1 MRTDQL
7 PTGGK
12 LLYNNPMD
20 DVLPSDAIKEV
31 VQNPTQ
37 ATLPGSV
44 KTDQLPKDGTLLYN
58 SPLDDQVKVFQQE
71 VKAETTIP
79 ALKAEQTTLG
89 GYVNYKL
96 DSMFK
101 NIQQD
106 FSDSKK
112 RLDTA
117 TENRRLGK
125 ISDFEMKLSG
135 TASVI
140 NFGMDTLGEVV
151 VNVAGAAGDSI
162 GYLVPDDIE
171 EPVKEGFKAALNSV
185 INSPAAQAGLEAIY
199 AGTDAWEEWAT
210 NNPRAAENIKSVVD
224 IGVALGPIKGGKS
237 AKAGSVRD
245 DIGKDLEDRGNK
257 LYDSGVADS
266 NDKSTIEF
274 LDSFSDKNA
283 KGYLDRTRSIKRVIY
298 NVEQLGIDEAQKLKG
313 YSSKA
318 KTPKAMA
325 KNHVISDKAL
335 IQARV
340 VRDNLIEPIE
350 TKISNASVFDNI
362 TKNLDAAKVDVVDAD
377 GFDNA
382 ARTLLDMVERSVGIH
397 GRTPSGLEQV
407 RKDINTF
414 MEKNVN
420 KVEMTDR
427 SNPKIA
433 AVNSARDGIK
443 QAIEAVVPGYKEVQD
458 KVIGLTAV
466 KKGVG
471 FRLSEKYGN
480 GFMNLIDDGLK
491 TVGLSRDAAFMLSAI
506 GIGSYG
512 AVATPLLAAA
522 GLGYVTLKTGQ
533 FVNKGLSVSQGKK
546 ATGAVIKLAAKSL
559 RNAEGN
565 PALIKQIRADRAA
578 VLEIISIARDTFDRG
593 GISEEEEVEDL
604 SEAGPPQTQRNPE
617 TNGMVI
623 PITRGI

>member
-1 MRTDQL
+1 MKTDQL

-20 DVLPSDAIKEV
+20 DVLPSDAIKEA

-58 SPLDDQVKVFQQE
+58 SPLDDQVKIPQQE
-71 VKAETTIP
+71 VKAQTTIP

-112 RLDTA
+112 KLDTA
-117 TENRRLGK
+117 IENRRLGK

-171 EPVKEGFKAALNSV
+171 EPVKQGFKAALNSV

-224 IGVALGPIKGGKS
+224 IGVALGPIKGGKA

-245 DIGKDLEDRGNK
+245 DIGKALEDRGNK

-283 KGYLDRTRSIKRVIY
+283 KGYQDRTRSIQRVIY
-298 NVEQLGIDEAQKLKG
+298 NVEQLGIDEAQKLNG
-313 YSSKA
+313 YNSKA
-318 KTPKAMA
+318 KTPRAIA

-382 ARTLLDMVERSVGIH
+382 ARKLLDMVERSVGIN

-414 MEKNVN
+414 MEKNVTETERN
-420 KVEMTDR
+420 NR
-427 SNPKIA
+427 SNPNIA

-471 FRLSEKYGN
+471 YRLSEKYGN

-623 PITRGI
+623 PITKGI